1 MSKEDLVIVKT
12 GTESITKTTY
22 DEDEIEDSVIEYK
35 FENLDRYA
43 IERVATD
50 LNALLG
56 RSVLVSS
63 AAITAG
69 TNALGLAERP
79 GNDDVVMQQI
89 ASARGNRDLFSL
101 WEEALFL
108 TSEFGEGVRRSH
120 DSDFVVQHQT
130 KRKVVEMLVTHRE
143 LDQKDSWDNLLGV
156 TATVLDRLWL
166 PGFNENDPVSPKEL
180 LDKLGDNGESRSLR
194 FGDNDQLAA
203 HLAVNLGRFALDFA
217 DQSTQLVILTGVG
230 GIYEDLNRPDSI
242 VREINVEDA
251 DALYDF
257 VIDDGNDHL
266 KSRGGAR
273 SKIHAG
279 ILAAK
284 AGVRVIISD
293 NSWENP
299 VMRALN
305 GESGTVILPSTQEV
319 IAVEDSADHH

>member
-22 DEDEIEDSVIEYK
+22 DEDEIDGSVIEYE
-35 FENLDRYA
+35 FEVLDRYA

-50 LNALLG
+50 LNTLLG

-69 TNALGLAERP
+69 THALGLAERP

-89 ASARGNRDLFSL
+89 ASARGNRDLFAL

-108 TSEFGEGVRRSH
+108 TSEFGESVRRTH
-120 DSDFVVQHQT
+120 IADFHVWGQT
-130 KRKVVEMLVTHRE
+130 KRKVVDMLVTHRE
-143 LDQKDSWDNLLGV
+143 LDQRDSWDNLLGV

-180 LDKLGDNGESRSLR
+180 LDKLGDNGESRALR

-217 DQSTQLVILTGVG
+217 DQNTQLVILTGVG

-257 VIDDGNDHL
+257 VIDGNDHL

-305 GESGTVILPSTQEV
+305 GESGTVIVPSTEEV

>member
-22 DEDEIEDSVIEYK
+22 DEDEIEGSVIEYE
-35 FENLDRYA
+35 FENLDQYA

-69 TNALGLAERP
+69 TRALGLAERP
-79 GNDDVVMQQI
+79 SNDDVVMQQI

-101 WEEALFL
+101 WEKALFL
-108 TSEFGEGVRRSH
+108 TSEYGESVRRTL
-120 DSDFVVQHQT
+120 DSEFIVQHQT
-130 KRKVVEMLVTHRE
+130 RRKVVDMLVTHRE

-156 TATVLDRLWL
+156 TATVLDHLWL
-166 PGFNENDPVSPKEL
+166 PGFNENDPVSTKEL
-180 LDKLGDNGESRSLR
+180 LDKIGDNGESRALR

-203 HLAVNLGRFALDFA
+203 HLAVNLGRFALEFA
-217 DQSTQLVILTGVG
+217 NQRTQLVILTAAG
-230 GIYEDLNRPDSI
+230 GILEDLDRPESI
-242 VREINVEDA
+242 VREISVDEA
-251 DALYDF
+251 DILYDF
-257 VIDDGNDHL
+257 VVDAKDFS
-266 KSRGGAR
+266 KTRGGAR

-293 NSWENP
+293 NAWENP

-305 GESGTVILPSTQEV
+305 GDSGTVIVPSTKEV
-319 IAVEDSADHH
+319 IAAEASADHH